1 MLRKTCP
8 PSFRVPILVAFTF
21 AFLASTPG
29 VAPVAAD
36 EIDRYVA
43 KQLEGQNI
51 PGLSLAVVKNGRV
64 IKTKGYGLANLEWN
78 VPATP
83 DTAYQLASVSKQFTA
98 TAIMLLVEDG
108 KLQLSDSITKYF
120 SELPATWSNITVRHL
135 LTMTSGIKDYLN
147 VVPPSEWRN
156 DFTYAR
162 LLEIMK
168 NEPLEFAAGDKYAYS
183 NSNYVLLAM
192 LIQRLSG
199 KSYDAFLAERV
210 WGPLQ
215 MTATR
220 RDSPFDLIPHRAALY
235 DWKTNKFEH
244 IDLLNPTLWNNGDGG
259 LLSTVLDLAKW
270 DAALYTERV
279 LKKAVLEQM
288 WAETPVNGGGK
299 SGYGFGWSLSGAR
312 GHRMIG
318 HGGGRPGTST
328 QISRFVDDSLTVIV
342 LMNGRGSAYSIAERV
357 AGFYIPGLTLH
368 SIKPTKD
375 ANPEFSR
382 RLQQC
387 LVELAEKKD
396 SEILTPEFRT
406 NFANSRRRFAALQ
419 KDLKELKSFKFIIS
433 EEPGRSERR
442 LGVPIA
448 RLSSYRMETADGPRF
463 YTFALT
469 SDQKVG
475 SVEASD

>member
-1 MLRKTCP
+1 MLRKTYAFKCRAP
-8 PSFRVPILVAFTF
+8 IFSALSFV
-21 AFLASTPG
+21 FLASVTG
-29 VAPVAAD
+29 VARLPAD
-36 EIDRYVA
+36 EIDDYVA
-43 KQLEGQNI
+43 TQLERQNI
-51 PGLSLAVVKNGRV
+51 PGLSLAVVKNGKV
-64 IKTKGYGLANLEWN
+64 IKAKGYGLANLEWN
-78 VPATP
+78 VPATA

-108 KLQLSDSITKYF
+108 KLQLSDSVTKHF
-120 SELPATWSNITVRHL
+120 VELPAAWSNITVRHL

-147 VVPPSEWRN
+147 VVPPAEWRN

-199 KSYDAFLAERV
+199 KSYDAFLTERV

-220 RDSPFDLIPHRAALY
+220 RDSPFDVIPHRASLY
-235 DWKTNKFEH
+235 DWKTNKFEN
-244 IDLLNPTLWNNGDGG
+244 IDLLNPSLWNNGDGG
-259 LLSTVLDLAKW
+259 LMSTALDLAKW
-270 DAALYTERV
+270 DAALYTERI
-279 LKKAVLEQM
+279 LKKSALQRM

-299 SGYGFGWSLSGAR
+299 SGYGFGWSLSGTR
-312 GHRMIG
+312 GHHMIG

-328 QISRFVDDSLTVIV
+328 QISRFVDDGLTVIV
-342 LMNGRGSAYSIAERV
+342 LMNGRGAAHMIAERV

-368 SIKPTKD
+368 SIKAKKD
-375 ANPEFSR
+375 PNPALTQ
-382 RLQQC
+382 RLKQC
-387 LVELAEKKD
+387 LMELAEKKD
-396 SEILTPEFRT
+396 SEILTAEFRR

-419 KDLKELKSFKFIIS
+419 KDLKEFKSFTFIIS
-433 EEPGRSERR
+433 EEPGQLER

-448 RLSSYRMETADGPRF
+448 RLTSYRMETAAGPRF

-475 SVEASD
+475 SIEAMD